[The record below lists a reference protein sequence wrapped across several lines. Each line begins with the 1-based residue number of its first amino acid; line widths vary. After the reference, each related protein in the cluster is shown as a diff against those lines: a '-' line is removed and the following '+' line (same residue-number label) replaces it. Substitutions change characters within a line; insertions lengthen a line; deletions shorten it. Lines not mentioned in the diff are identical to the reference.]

1 MQIEYLT
8 GNIIAYCEKN
18 LKTITEPTFN
28 LLNPNLPTN
37 RYVWILTAYTDYNDF
52 FVKSPRFFTIAKLLI
67 LKLGSSSV
75 LRIISILITIDDD
88 LAKRFAV
95 LDIHDVFTESV
106 ILLFTLQTFKQLFR
120 ITLAGIKVYFA
131 V

>member
-1 MQIEYLT
+1 M
-8 GNIIAYCEKN
+8 
-18 LKTITEPTFN
+18 
-28 LLNPNLPTN
+28 
-37 RYVWILTAYTDYNDF
+37 
-52 FVKSPRFFTIAKLLI
+52 
-67 LKLGSSSV
+67 